1 MIQKKPW
8 SERWL
13 ERLPADSLL
22 LRLLLESFHEH
33 RWKYMAAS
41 AAMVLVAASTALSAW
56 MMGEIID
63 TLSTPEDRRRVFMV
77 GIGVAMI
84 FAFKGVAFYIQA
96 VLMARAGNR
105 IVAQKQMQLYNRL
118 LQQGVAFFNTN
129 ESSDLLLKITQSAQ
143 AARRAI
149 DTIVTGFIRDLLT
162 LVGLVAVMFYQQ
174 PFLSLISLI
183 VGPLAL
189 FGLQKILRTVRAV
202 MAQEM
207 AGLGEIIRVVQET
220 STGARVVK
228 AFGLEPRMAE
238 RMDGAVRQVENRAN
252 RLVQLEAATMPLLD
266 VITGLAIASIV
277 ILSAVNIFGQ
287 APGTPGQLMSFVTAF
302 LMAYEPAKR
311 LSRMRVI
318 IESSMVGIRMMYDL
332 LDAPQTLIE
341 APGAVPLQDGPGAV
355 QLEDVHFAYGNNPSV
370 VNGVTASFPAG
381 KTTALVGPSGGG
393 KSTLLNLV
401 LRLYD
406 PVEGRVLIDGQDISK
421 ASFASLR
428 SKIAFVGQDTFLFSA
443 SVLENLR
450 LARPDATEEEV
461 IEAAKVAHAHEF
473 IERLPNGYATQIG
486 ENGAFLSG
494 GQRQRLSI
502 ARAVLRRAP
511 ILLLDEATSALD
523 SHSEV
528 LVRDALARITEG
540 VTTIVIAHR
549 LSTVMNADCICYLEA
564 GQIKEQGTIEELLA
578 LNGEFK
584 ALHDVQFG
592 GARSEAG

>member
-1 MIQKKPW
+1 MTHKKPW
-8 SERWL
+8 NERWL

-22 LRLLLESFHEH
+22 MRLLLESFQEH

-41 AAMVLVAASTALSAW
+41 AAMLLVAASTALSAW

-77 GIGVAMI
+77 GAGVAAI
-84 FAFKGVAFYIQA
+84 FAFKGVAFYVQA

-105 IVAQKQMQLYNRL
+105 IVAQKQMQLYSRL

-143 AARRAI
+143 AARRVI
-149 DTIVTGFIRDLLT
+149 DTIVTGFIRDLFT

-183 VGPLAL
+183 VGPVAL
-189 FGLQKILRTVRAV
+189 FGLQKILKRVREV

-207 AGLGEIIRVVQET
+207 AGLGEIIKVVQET

-228 AFGLEPRMAE
+228 AFGLEPRMAG
-238 RMDGAVRQVENRAN
+238 RMDVAVRQVESRAN
-252 RLVQLEAATMPLLD
+252 KMVRLEAATMPLLD
-266 VITGLAIASIV
+266 VITGLAIGSIV
-277 ILSAVNIFGQ
+277 ILSAINIFGQ

-318 IESSMVGIRMMYDL
+318 IESGMVGVKMMYDL
-332 LDAPQTLIE
+332 LDAPQTLLE
-341 APGAVPLQDGPGAV
+341 SEHAVPLQAGPGAV
-355 QLEDVHFAYGNNPSV
+355 QMEDVRFSYSGNASV
-370 VNGVTASFPAG
+370 LNGVSVGFPAG

-393 KSTLLNLV
+393 KSTLLNLI

-406 PVEGRVLIDGQDISK
+406 PTEGRVLIDGQDIK
-421 ASFASLR
+421 AATFSSLR
-428 SKIAFVGQDTFLFSA
+428 EKIAFVGQDTFLFSA
-443 SVLENLR
+443 TVMENLR
-450 LARPDATEEEV
+450 LARPDAAEDEV
-461 IEAAKVAHAHEF
+461 IEAAKIAHAHEF
-473 IERLPNGYATQIG
+473 IEKLPNGYGTQIG

-502 ARAVLRRAP
+502 ARAVLRRAQ

-528 LVRDALARITEG
+528 LVRDALARITQG

-549 LSTVMNADCICYLEA
+549 LSTVMNADRICYLEA
-564 GQIKEQGTIEELLA
+564 GEILEQGSVQELLA
-578 LNGEFK
+578 LNGKFK

-592 GARSEAG
+592 GGRSVAE